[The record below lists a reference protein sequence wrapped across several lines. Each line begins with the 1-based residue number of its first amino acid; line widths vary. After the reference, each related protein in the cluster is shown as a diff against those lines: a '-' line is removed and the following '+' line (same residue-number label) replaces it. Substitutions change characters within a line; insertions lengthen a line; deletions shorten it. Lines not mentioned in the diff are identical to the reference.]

1 MKKSCSSDFAIKTD
15 LANLKSN
22 VDKLDIFKFKNEPS
36 GLNSLKLKYAII
48 ISCNLVKKNTKIN
61 KIEKKITDHNHDEYD
76 KYITTEEFNK
86 LTSKNL
92 DARLAQA
99 NLTRK
104 NDIADFV
111 KKTDFDDKLKNLN
124 KKVTSNKTKI

>member
-15 LANLKSN
+15 LPNLKSN
-22 VDKLDIFKFKNEPS
+22 VDKLDIFKSKNVPS
-36 GLNSLKLKYAII
+36 GLNSLKLKYTIT

-61 KIEKKITDHNHDEYD
+61 KIEKKITDHNHDKYD